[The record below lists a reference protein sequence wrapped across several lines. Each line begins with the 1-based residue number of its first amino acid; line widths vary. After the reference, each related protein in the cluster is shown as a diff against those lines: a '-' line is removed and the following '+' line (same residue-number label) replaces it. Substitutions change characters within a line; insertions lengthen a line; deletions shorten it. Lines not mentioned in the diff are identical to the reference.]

1 MNPSW
6 LLAALLLAGACGQ
19 ATEPSAPPAAAKLE
33 VPTVGMEGRLEVTL
47 PGALLE
53 ARPVDEKSLIILR
66 VAETFPHGALTRYDL
81 RYIGL
86 EPGRYDLRD
95 YLRRPDGSP
104 PGELPLLPVESAG
117 LLPKTH
123 SGELVERP
131 LGVLGLFGGYR
142 NALVAAGV
150 VWIAGLVAFWF
161 GRRHRSSAT
170 AAPVTAPPPSL
181 AERLRP
187 LVELA
192 ARGQLPAE
200 GKAQL
205 ERLLLTHW
213 RERLALG
220 DLDPAEAI
228 ARLRPHPEAGRLLT
242 ALEDWLHRPP
252 GTTRVDV
259 NALLAPY
266 RDVPESHLHHPANGG
281 AASHA

>member
-6 LLAALLLAGACGQ
+6 LLAALFLAVARGQ
-19 ATEPSAPPAAAKLE
+19 AAEPSVPPAAVRPD

-47 PGALLE
+47 PGAPLE
-53 ARPVDEKSLIILR
+53 ARSVDEKSLIILR
-66 VAETFPHGALTRYDL
+66 VAGTFPHGTLTRYDL

-104 PGELPLLPVESAG
+104 PGELPPLPVEIAG

-142 NALVAAGV
+142 DTLVAAGV
-150 VWIAGLVAFWF
+150 AWIAGLVAFWV
-161 GRRHRSSAT
+161 GRRRPDAPA

-187 LVELA
+187 LVEQA
-192 ARGQLPAE
+192 TRGQLPAE

-220 DLDPAEAI
+220 DLDPAQAI

-266 RDVPESHLHHPANGG
+266 REVPESQLLHQASGG
-281 AASHA
+281 ASSHE